1 MADGMSQLLASARDA
16 GDLKAYTYVDEG
28 NIPSLRG
35 CANVGF
41 EPDHL
46 MSRRQAFWHPQ
57 DPSRHFD
64 ASSRAALGGGR
75 RDADTGRLTWKTHR
89 SSGGS

>member
-1 MADGMSQLLASARDA
+1 MTDGMSQLLASARDA

-35 CANVGF
+35 CAKVGF

-46 MSRRQAFWHPQ
+46 CLVVRRFGMRRI
-57 DPSRHFD
+57 RHTTVND
-64 ASSRAALGGGR
+64 ASRADWEEAVAPRTPEG
-75 RDADTGRLTWKTHR
+75 
-89 SSGGS
+89 